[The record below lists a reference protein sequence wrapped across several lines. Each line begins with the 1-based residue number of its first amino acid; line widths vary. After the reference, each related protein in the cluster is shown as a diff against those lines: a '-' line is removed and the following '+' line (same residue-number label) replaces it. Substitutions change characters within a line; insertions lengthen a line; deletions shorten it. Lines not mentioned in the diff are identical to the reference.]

1 MIASKVLRNYYVV
14 TFVLGIV
21 LILPVAFALKIN
33 EVGIGGAFAVVLC
46 FNALCFLLLPLIMD
60 WTERVYFKARFL
72 ALEELAQES
81 PQLAKAVSEQCQQLS
96 LASVKFAVVEVNQS
110 EHEQD
115 KDIQISNQLSSYG
128 LWRSNPRVVV
138 PNRLLDP
145 ENAINAAPSV
155 LAELNRF
162 SKNNSIPVF
171 VSFAVMQG
179 GILLLIRMFCL

>member
-21 LILPVAFALKIN
+21 LLCPVAFALKIN
-33 EVGIGGAFAVVLC
+33 EVGMGGAFAVVLC

-72 ALEELAQES
+72 ALEELAEES
-81 PQLAKAVSEQCQQLS
+81 PQLAKAVSEQCEQLS
-96 LASVKFAVVEVNQS
+96 IASVKFAVVEVNQT
-110 EHEQD
+110 EQGN
-115 KDIQISNQLSSYG
+115 DIHISNQLSSYG
-128 LWRSNPRVVV
+128 LWRSNPRLIV
-138 PNRLLDP
+138 PDRLLEP
-145 ENAINAAPSV
+145 ENATNAAPSV

-171 VSFAVMQG
+171 ASFALLQG
-179 GILLLIRMFCL
+179 GILLLIKTFCL